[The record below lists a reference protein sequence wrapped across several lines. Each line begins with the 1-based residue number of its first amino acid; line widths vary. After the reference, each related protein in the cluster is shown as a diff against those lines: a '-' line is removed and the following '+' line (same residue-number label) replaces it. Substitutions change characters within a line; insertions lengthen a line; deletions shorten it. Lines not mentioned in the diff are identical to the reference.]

1 MTLQEICSQFDI
13 YEIVDTLAELED
25 RDYYTSYDKIFIDGA
40 YDISPNKEG
49 FIHIH
54 NVKDASYII
63 IIDKYK
69 KTYIRVYKYIAES
82 KFKPTYDA
90 CKLLRDI
97 LNNEE
102 YIEKKENNDILKTSD
117 IIDINNFRCT
127 ECGNNEFIFFRS
139 SRTVDALETKCSRC
153 KTEYELMPSKYYKIS
168 SKRVIYFKSEDVS
181 RDVDIRNR
189 NER

>member
-82 KFKPTYDA
+82 KFKPIYDA

-97 LNNEE
+97 INNEE

-117 IIDINNFRCT
+117 IVDINNFRCT
-127 ECGNNEFIFFRS
+127 ECGNNEFIFF
-139 SRTVDALETKCSRC
+139 TLC
-153 KTEYELMPSKYYKIS
+153 I
-168 SKRVIYFKSEDVS
+168 
-181 RDVDIRNR
+181 
-189 NER
+189 